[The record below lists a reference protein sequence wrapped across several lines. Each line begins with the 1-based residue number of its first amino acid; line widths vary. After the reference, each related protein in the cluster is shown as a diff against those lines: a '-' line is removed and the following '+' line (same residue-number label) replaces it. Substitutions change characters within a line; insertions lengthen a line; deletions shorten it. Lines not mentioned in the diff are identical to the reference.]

1 MLLET
6 LLKNT
11 LTSDPEYEQIQR
23 SIDAMGELADTINRA
38 IREKQELE
46 EVIAI
51 QHKFKNS
58 AVCHPFISFAFLVI
72 VH

>member
-58 AVCHPFISFAFLVI
+58 AVCYSNMPFVL
-72 VH
+72 